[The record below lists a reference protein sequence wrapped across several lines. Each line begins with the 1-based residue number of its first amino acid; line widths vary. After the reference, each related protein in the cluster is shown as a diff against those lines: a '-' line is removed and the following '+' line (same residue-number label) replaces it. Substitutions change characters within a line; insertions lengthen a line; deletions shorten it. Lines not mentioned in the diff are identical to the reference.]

1 VVALKKLD
9 KKEWKRLKKDAD
21 IKSNPWW
28 KKADAAVG
36 SAIDKYQTAREKWHS
51 NKSLETFSKYM
62 GALGDLDKTFG
73 KFLDKKD
80 LTKNT
85 ASKDLQS
92 DIEAWRQEITS
103 KLAALARKYPLE
115 KLQELDEASLN
126 RVIDQFVLD

>member
-1 VVALKKLD
+1 MVALKNLD

-36 SAIDKYQTAREKWHS
+36 SAIDKYQTARGKWHS
-51 NKSLETFSKYM
+51 GKSFDNFMKYM
-62 GALGDLDKTFG
+62 GALEDLDKTFG
-73 KFLDKKD
+73 KFLNKKD

-85 ASKDLQS
+85 ASQDLQS
-92 DIEAWRQEITS
+92 DIEEWRQEITS
-103 KLAALARKYPLE
+103 KRAALEKKYPEE
-115 KLQELDEASLN
+115 KLRKLDAESLN

>member
-1 VVALKKLD
+1 
-9 KKEWKRLKKDAD
+9 
-21 IKSNPWW
+21 
-28 KKADAAVG
+28 
-36 SAIDKYQTAREKWHS
+36 
-51 NKSLETFSKYM
+51 M
-62 GALGDLDKTFG
+62 GALEGLDKIFG

-103 KLAALARKYPLE
+103 KRAALARKYPLE